1 MSKRPKSRGDCRP
14 APNDPRYNRAVIP
27 HALLERDD
35 ALSRLRR
42 ALNSALAGSGRL
54 VLLSGEAGIGK
65 TTLVER
71 FVTQDGAGLPVRW
84 GACEPFLTPRP
95 FGPIHDI
102 ATGIEELARAL
113 YDSADHDAVVRA
125 WRGVLRTPGII
136 VIEDLHW
143 ADEASL
149 DLLRRMEPEY
159 ATQPALVILTTRDD
173 PHASR
178 PGVAAF
184 LEHASGWSIVEPIRL
199 EPLTVAA
206 VRQMAGDDAVDVVA
220 LHRETGG
227 NPFFVTEVLATPD
240 RRLPPSVRDAVWART
255 AALSEASRSV
265 IEAAAIL
272 GGRSERW
279 QLEALTDQ
287 VETGLAQA
295 VAAGILLTETGSCAF
310 RHDLTREAV
319 LDSIPVTRAIALH
332 RRALQVLETRTGS
345 EQDWTRLAHHAVGAG
360 EPEAIWTYAG
370 AAGRQA
376 SWARAHNAAVA
387 WFERALEHAVGR
399 PPAEAAEF
407 FDAYAQE
414 LDTIDRRVDC
424 IAARERAAALWESC
438 GNAARA
444 GESLAFLATMLQVVG
459 RMPEAL
465 AANARALAA
474 LEPLGP
480 SENLLSVYNAQ
491 AWLYLGSDRS
501 EAGAELAARA
511 IEMAETIGAHSD
523 IPRLTEI
530 AGLCEL
536 YSNHAHGIAQLER
549 SLAASLEQGK
559 MTRAG
564 NTYANLGSIY
574 VDFHQFD
581 RGEAVQSLGLEFARQ
596 HELGSIYAF
605 MEGWQAV
612 LEVHRGRWAAADDT
626 IAAALQRTAPSPGR
640 GPALLALGR
649 LRTRRGAGDPIEP
662 LQEALTL
669 LQRQGFRQRE
679 GLIRAALAEAAWQ
692 AGDRAQVLA
701 QVEAGLPLALRYR
714 QPWYVGELGYWAAR
728 AGQPVALPDWT
739 APAYGLQIA
748 GRWQDAAHQWD
759 ILGCPFEKARAL
771 AMGDRE
777 ARLAALAV
785 FEALGARPAADALS
799 ADRPTPT
806 AAPQIAGLTP
816 RQSLVLA
823 LLAEGLT
830 NAEIA
835 SRLRLS
841 VKTVDHHVA
850 AILARL
856 DVHTRDEAVRLTRA
870 AR

>member
-1 MSKRPKSRGDCRP
+1 MAKRPKSLGSCRRGP
-14 APNDPRYNRAVIP
+14 SNPRYNRAVIP
-27 HALLERDD
+27 QTLLERDD
-35 ALSRLRR
+35 ALDRMRQ
-42 ALNSALAGSGRL
+42 ALNSALAGRGRL

-71 FVTQDGAGLPVRW
+71 FLAEHGQGVPTRW
-84 GACEPFLTPRP
+84 GACEPFMTPRP
-95 FGPIHDI
+95 FGPIHDL
-102 ATGIEELARAL
+102 AVGIDPLARAL
-113 YDSADHDAVVRA
+113 DNAADHDGVHKA
-125 WRGVLRTPGII
+125 WHDALSTAGIV

-149 DLLRRMEPEY
+149 DLLRTLHPGL
-159 ATQPALVILTTRDD
+159 AAQPTLVVLTARDD
-173 PHASR
+173 PLSSR

-184 LEHASGWSIVEPIRL
+184 WDQATGWPIAEHIRL

-206 VRQMAGDDAVDVVA
+206 VRQLVGDGDVDIVA

-240 RRLPPSVRDAVWART
+240 RRLPATVRDAVWART
-255 AALSEASRSV
+255 ATLSAESRSA
-265 IEAAAIL
+265 IEAAAIV
-272 GGRSERW
+272 GGRSEGW
-279 QLEALTDQ
+279 LLAAMVDDVEA
-287 VETGLAQA
+287 GLAQG
-295 VAAGILLTETGSCAF
+295 VAAGILTPEPGGLAF
-310 RHDLTREAV
+310 RHDLMRQA
-319 LDSIPVTRAIALH
+319 LQDAIPLTRAVGLHSRAL
-332 RRALQVLETRTGS
+332 RALQTRAETR
-345 EQDWTRLAHHAVGAG
+345 EDWTRLAHHAVGAG
-360 EPEAIWTYAG
+360 EPDAIWTFAG

-376 SWARAHNAAVA
+376 SLARAHNAAVA
-387 WFERALEHAVGR
+387 WFECALEHAAGR
-399 PPAEAAEF
+399 PAAEAAALY
-407 FDAYAQE
+407 DAYAQE
-414 LDTIDRRVDC
+414 LDTINRRGDC
-424 IAARERAAALWESC
+424 LVARERAAALWESC

-459 RMPEAL
+459 RMPDAL

-480 SENLLSVYNAQ
+480 SEDLLSVYNAQ

-511 IEMAETIGAHSD
+511 IAMADAIGAHSD

-536 YSNHAHGIAQLER
+536 YSNYAQGIALLER
-549 SLAASLEQGK
+549 SLRAALEQGH

-564 NTYANLGSIY
+564 NTYANLGSIF

-581 RGEAVQSLGLEFARQ
+581 RAEAVQSLGLAFAQQ

-612 LEVHRGRWAAADDT
+612 LDVHRGRWAAADET
-626 IAAALQRTAPSPGR
+626 IAAALQRAEPSPGR

-649 LRTRRGAGDPIEP
+649 LRTRRGSGDPLEP
-662 LQEALTL
+662 LHESLTL

-679 GLIRAALAEAAWQ
+679 GMIRAALAEAAWQ
-692 AGDRAQVLA
+692 TGDMATVRAQVD
-701 QVEAGLPLALRYR
+701 AGLELALRYR
-714 QPWYVGELGYWAAR
+714 QPWYVGELGYWAWR
-728 AGQPVALPDWT
+728 SGRPVDLPDWA
-739 APAYGLQIA
+739 APAYVLEIA
-748 GRWQDAAHQWD
+748 GRWQDAARHWEA
-759 ILGCPFEKARAL
+759 LGCPFEWARAL
-771 AMGDRE
+771 AAGDRD
-777 ARLAALAV
+777 ARLAALTV
-785 FEALGARPAADALS
+785 FERLGAQPAADSLNAE
-799 ADRPTPT
+799 RPAPAT
-806 AAPQIAGLTP
+806 APLVAGLTP

-835 SRLRLS
+835 ARLRLS

-856 DVHTRDEAVRLTRA
+856 DVHTRDEAVRVTRA